1 MMKHFYPYLT
11 PWAIILLFLF
21 SACNKEVEEVDE
33 DAMVDK
39 TCYSDEYEITLEQ
52 VIPLLT
58 YFVMPDDIEEYVEEV
73 IQDGRY
79 IPSDSYPEY
88 TESLIK
94 DIRNLANLLQKYKDG
109 KSSYYPRNEVID
121 VLYFLLGNI
130 MDIENHG
137 GSMCI
142 NSYVIFPRLLQIAA
156 NLCPEAHELATDVSN
171 DGRFGV
177 IQLSN
182 SYNSIMKFCAII
194 YQNSEGVFDIYFL
207 PDTFNNIEKLVPL
220 QSKSSKEQRFLLKSD
235 SILVDDYIVSYC
247 QECGSGKINI
257 EKRRFER

>member
-1 MMKHFYPYLT
+1 M
-11 PWAIILLFLF
+11 LLFLF

-79 IPSDSYPEY
+79 IPSDSYPEH

-109 KSSYYPRNEVID
+109 KSSYYPKNEVID

-137 GSMCI
+137 GE
-142 NSYVIFPRLLQIAA
+142 YVYKFICHFSTFVADCCKFVSR
-156 NLCPEAHELATDVSN
+156 CP
-171 DGRFGV
+171 
-177 IQLSN
+177 
-182 SYNSIMKFCAII
+182 
-194 YQNSEGVFDIYFL
+194 
-207 PDTFNNIEKLVPL
+207 
-220 QSKSSKEQRFLLKSD
+220 
-235 SILVDDYIVSYC
+235 
-247 QECGSGKINI
+247 
-257 EKRRFER
+257 